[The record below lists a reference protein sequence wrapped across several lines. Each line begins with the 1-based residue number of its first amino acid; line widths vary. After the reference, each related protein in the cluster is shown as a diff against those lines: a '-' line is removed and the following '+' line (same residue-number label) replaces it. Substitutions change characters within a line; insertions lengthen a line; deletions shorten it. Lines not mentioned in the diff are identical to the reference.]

1 MQARG
6 GESNRYAVDHWITAG
21 QVRSGQI
28 EIEMEGTLNHA
39 DNAKRLVSQSIVHV

>member
-21 QVRSGQI
+21 QSGQI